1 MQINHSEAGSITV
14 VELDGRLDTAGVGAI
29 ETPFAAM
36 TAAAGRAAIV
46 DLSKVSFLA
55 SLGVRLFI
63 STARAVERKG
73 HKLVLFGAT
82 PAVTEIIETMGLE
95 EIVPVVATRAKALAR
110 AGGA

>member
-1 MQINHSEAGSITV
+1 MQIKHSDSDGTTL

-29 ETPFAAM
+29 ETAFAAM
-36 TAAAGRAAIV
+36 TAGAGQPAVV
-46 DLSKVSFLA
+46 DLARVSFLA

-73 HKLVLFGAT
+73 HRLVLFGAT

-95 EIVPVVATRAKALAR
+95 EIVPVVATRAEALAR
-110 AGGA
+110 ARAA